1 MADTVLPI
9 RPLCFL
15 EHTPIVEGSDEIA
28 IPKWLFEGW
37 LDLFPPS
44 TPMIIVMKAV
54 DTGLERHVCVN
65 GSGSDDAVYCPNWI
79 LENMGLGGETDEY
92 VTLLPFREEIE
103 AATKISI
110 RLLGDA
116 GSLDVRTAVES
127 YIDRFHV
134 LEAGTMLTV
143 PVSEIEIPMFVERI
157 EPSCLVRLGGEV
169 IVEFLEEEMMDEEDE
184 TADEDLD
191 EELMNAISNSVS
203 NSSSSSCSPSLEEQE
218 QEQEKKPLTA
228 EEIRLRRLEFLTKQA
243 SASLTGPTPP
253 SL

>member
-1 MADTVLPI
+1 MADTVLAI
-9 RPLCFL
+9 RSLCFL

-28 IPKWLFEGW
+28 IPKWLFESW
-37 LDLFPPS
+37 IDLFPPS
-44 TPMIIVMKAV
+44 TPMIISMRAL
-54 DTGLERHVCVN
+54 DTGMERHVCVN
-65 GSGSDDAVYCPNWI
+65 GSGPDDAVYCPNWI
-79 LENMGLGGETDEY
+79 LENMGLGGEADEY

-116 GSLDVRTAVES
+116 GSLDVRSAVES

-169 IVEFLEEEMMDEEDE
+169 IVEFLEEEEADEE

-191 EELMNAISNSVS
+191 EEMMNAISNSVS
-203 NSSSSSCSPSLEEQE
+203 NSSSSSKE
-218 QEQEKKPLTA
+218 EQEKKPLTA

-243 SASLTGPTPP
+243 SASLTNEAP
-253 SL
+253 